1 MKYTKISIFSMLCA
15 GTLLSLADI
24 AIGNKNISKVSAATE
39 IANAKNIESTKSNM
53 VISLN
58 GTGRTV
64 DSDKQVAV
72 YDQPNGNVV
81 RYLKPGTNWKIFK
94 KYYDVD
100 NNWYNLG
107 GNQWVRE
114 KDLTIKLAS
123 YVIFGMKGIANVIN
137 GDTKVAV
144 CDKPNGNVIRYLAPG
159 TNWKVFK
166 CCDSVKKYGDVHAPK
181 WYNLGGNQW
190 VNENYVGI
198 TTNIRGVGSVYSPKA
213 NPTSV
218 LDKPFGKV
226 IKDIDPNV
234 RSWKIFKIY
243 RCPSSMPGV
252 QLRWY
257 NLGGNQWVDGS
268 YMVANITSMEEG
280 IYDLCDY
287 REYEDC
293 PIIKVR
299 CNSNAGIRVWAAP
312 GIKPT
317 GKCLPNGSS
326 WKVLKIYYHNSDVW
340 YNLGGN
346 QWVSKKGTVYLENKF
361 YK

>member
-190 VNENYVGI
+190 V
-198 TTNIRGVGSVYSPKA
+198 
-213 NPTSV
+213 
-218 LDKPFGKV
+218 
-226 IKDIDPNV
+226 
-234 RSWKIFKIY
+234 
-243 RCPSSMPGV
+243 
-252 QLRWY
+252 
-257 NLGGNQWVDGS
+257 
-268 YMVANITSMEEG
+268 
-280 IYDLCDY
+280 
-287 REYEDC
+287 
-293 PIIKVR
+293 
-299 CNSNAGIRVWAAP
+299 
-312 GIKPT
+312 
-317 GKCLPNGSS
+317 
-326 WKVLKIYYHNSDVW
+326 
-340 YNLGGN
+340 
-346 QWVSKKGTVYLENKF
+346 SKKGTVYLENKF

>member
-15 GTLLSLADI
+15 GALLSLADI

-81 RYLKPGTNWKIFK
+81 RYLKSGTNWKIFK

-137 GDTKVAV
+137 GDTKVLY
-144 CDKPNGNVIRYLAPG
+144 VISL
-159 TNWKVFK
+159 
-166 CCDSVKKYGDVHAPK
+166 
-181 WYNLGGNQW
+181 
-190 VNENYVGI
+190 
-198 TTNIRGVGSVYSPKA
+198 
-213 NPTSV
+213 
-218 LDKPFGKV
+218 
-226 IKDIDPNV
+226 
-234 RSWKIFKIY
+234 
-243 RCPSSMPGV
+243 
-252 QLRWY
+252 
-257 NLGGNQWVDGS
+257 
-268 YMVANITSMEEG
+268 MVM
-280 IYDLCDY
+280 
-287 REYEDC
+287 
-293 PIIKVR
+293 
-299 CNSNAGIRVWAAP
+299 
-312 GIKPT
+312 
-317 GKCLPNGSS
+317 
-326 WKVLKIYYHNSDVW
+326 
-340 YNLGGN
+340 
-346 QWVSKKGTVYLENKF
+346 
-361 YK
+361 

>member
-1 MKYTKISIFSMLCA
+1 MKYTKISIFSILCA
-15 GTLLSLADI
+15 GALLSLADI

-100 NNWYNLG
+100 NN
-107 GNQWVRE
+107 
-114 KDLTIKLAS
+114 
-123 YVIFGMKGIANVIN
+123 
-137 GDTKVAV
+137 
-144 CDKPNGNVIRYLAPG
+144 
-159 TNWKVFK
+159 
-166 CCDSVKKYGDVHAPK
+166 
-181 WYNLGGNQW
+181 
-190 VNENYVGI
+190 
-198 TTNIRGVGSVYSPKA
+198 
-213 NPTSV
+213 
-218 LDKPFGKV
+218 
-226 IKDIDPNV
+226 
-234 RSWKIFKIY
+234 
-243 RCPSSMPGV
+243 
-252 QLRWY
+252 WY

>member
-1 MKYTKISIFSMLCA
+1 MKYTKISICSMLCA
-15 GTLLSLADI
+15 GALLSLADT
-24 AIGNKNISKVSAATE
+24 AIGNKDISKVSAATE

-81 RYLKPGTNWKIFK
+81 RYLKSGTNWKIFK

-107 GNQWVRE
+107 GNQWVSE
-114 KDLTIKLAS
+114 D
-123 YVIFGMKGIANVIN
+123 
-137 GDTKVAV
+137 
-144 CDKPNGNVIRYLAPG
+144 
-159 TNWKVFK
+159 
-166 CCDSVKKYGDVHAPK
+166 
-181 WYNLGGNQW
+181 
-190 VNENYVGI
+190 YVGI
-198 TTNIRGVGSVYSPKA
+198 TTNIRGVGSIYSPKA